1 MDLLKWP
8 EVSLLTPAKALIQ
21 QNSTEAF
28 QCYLRRL
35 LKMTRP
41 SQSLLESLPILRP
54 REVQLLNFPLI
65 WPKCQQKNWLSS
77 MHAWAGWQNH
87 FHWCCQLIQARV
99 RTKALRTW
107 QGIFWGAA
115 AKAGELTRGFW
126 LVAES
131 TASSLESKPQQQK
144 WISCSFCNWQITKL
158 YNTDCNQLPIL
169 SRHQP

>member
-1 MDLLKWP
+1 ML
-8 EVSLLTPAKALIQ
+8 SMTT
-21 QNSTEAF
+21 TENDKTF
-28 QCYLRRL
+28 
-35 LKMTRP
+35 
-41 SQSLLESLPILRP
+41 PI
-54 REVQLLNFPLI
+54 VTGVFTDSATQGSAAAQFCSLI

-107 QGIFWGAA
+107 QGIFRGAA
-115 AKAGELTRGFW
+115 AKAWELTRGFW